1 MEKMAKSGRSTGD
14 PVQNLTQGARAK
26 PQARVERMMALI
38 RTLEHDR
45 KIRKTDA
52 VALVGVRSQSSFKR
66 IKHELAAMGL
76 PLKYEPDGYYHIP
89 ATASSARYGIDTRTR
104 ANLAQVRASVGALGG
119 VEREALESILDVLE
133 ARIALE
139 DPEAVAV
146 VTSRHPQP
154 SGGREFFDALDRALT
169 AVREHHWLSFTYE
182 RTAGGDRA
190 PRTVAPY
197 AVHAHD
203 GRYYVWGTLEGDA
216 SAFPAPRL
224 FALDRMRDVAIEE
237 DTFTVDPTLDFGDA
251 LRYSFGT
258 MVSTEPPQDI
268 VVRVSPEA
276 AAFVACRTWPAERER
291 TTEPDGSLRLTFELS
306 RPDEIVAWVLSFG
319 GGATI
324 ESPPSAR
331 EELRRRARL
340 ILEASCASVEE
351 IADVAEMPRTS
362 ADATNKKGRPAKS

>member
-1 MEKMAKSGRSTGD
+1 MEMMAKSGRSTGD
-14 PVQNLTQGARAK
+14 PVQNVTQGAGPKSQPRA
-26 PQARVERMMALI
+26 ARILALI
-38 RTLEHDR
+38 RTLERDR
-45 KIRKTDA
+45 KIRKA
-52 VALVGVRSQSSFKR
+52 EAFALAGVGSQSSFKR

-76 PLKYEPDGYYHIP
+76 PLNYNFDDGYYHLP
-89 ATASSARYGIDTRTR
+89 AAASIARYGIDTRTR
-104 ANLAQVRASVGALGG
+104 ADLAQVRASVGALGG
-119 VEREALESILDVLE
+119 IEREALESILDVLE

-154 SGGREFFDALDRALT
+154 RGGREFYDALDRALT
-169 AVREHHWLSFTYE
+169 AVREHRWLSFTYE
-182 RTAGGDRA
+182 RTAGGERT
-190 PRTVAPY
+190 PRTIAPY

-216 SAFPAPRL
+216 AAFPAPRL
-224 FALDRMRDVAIEE
+224 FALDRMSEVALEE
-237 DTFTVDPTLDFGDA
+237 DTFAVDPTLDLGDA

-268 VVRVSPEA
+268 VVRIAPEA

-291 TTEPDGSLRLTFELS
+291 ATDQDGSLRLTFELS

-331 EELRRRARL
+331 EELRRRAQL
-340 ILEASCASVEE
+340 ILEAS
-351 IADVAEMPRTS
+351 D
-362 ADATNKKGRPAKS
+362 

>member
-1 MEKMAKSGRSTGD
+1 MEKMATSGRSTGD
-14 PVQNLTQGARAK
+14 PVQNLTQGSSAK
-26 PQARVERMMALI
+26 PQPRAARIMALI
-38 RTLEHDR
+38 RTLELER
-45 KIRKTDA
+45 KIRKKDFF
-52 VALVGVRSQSSFKR
+52 ALAGVNSQSSFKR
-66 IKHELAAMGL
+66 IKQELADAGL
-76 PLKYEPDGYYHIP
+76 PISYHKADGYYHIP

-104 ANLAQVRASVGALGG
+104 AHLAQVRASVGALGG

-154 SGGREFFDALDRALT
+154 RGGREFYDALDRALT
-169 AVREHHWLSFTYE
+169 AVREHRWLSFTYE
-182 RTAGGDRA
+182 RTAGGE
-190 PRTVAPY
+190 RTARTIAPY

-216 SAFPAPRL
+216 AAFPAPRL
-224 FALDRMRDVAIEE
+224 FALDRMRDVAMEE
-237 DTFTVDPTLDFGDA
+237 DTFTVDPTLDLGDA
-251 LRYSFGT
+251 LRHSFGT
-258 MVSTEPPQDI
+258 MVSTDPPQDI
-268 VVRVSPEA
+268 VVRISPAA

-324 ESPPSAR
+324 ESPDSAR
-331 EELRRRARL
+331 EELRRRAQL
-340 ILEASCASVEE
+340 ILDAS
-351 IADVAEMPRTS
+351 D
-362 ADATNKKGRPAKS
+362 